1 MYRYKHLLL
10 FLLHSLYYIM
20 RLKGESFINIPT
32 VCSDNFYL
40 RKRNLFWIS
49 IICITRKNNN
59 DRNHDT
65 HEISM
70 GLLNLWLLLLNEN
83 INYKSYIT
91 IFDCNFKISLNIMH
105 RTLLNCLN
113 RNILNT
119 SRKDFLDLII
129 TAY

>member
-10 FLLHSLYYIM
+10 FLLHSLYHIM

-32 VCSDNFYL
+32 VYSDNFYL

-49 IICITRKNNN
+49 IICITRKNNK

-65 HEISM
+65 HGISM
-70 GLLNLWLLLLNEN
+70 ALWNLWLLYLNEN

-91 IFDCNFKISLNIMH
+91 IFHCNFKISLNIMH